1 MSENGRWNLRARK
14 SSKLMKPPKT
24 MGRNAK
30 PLPSPR
36 CLKSVEKTQETIYAL
51 FEDHWK
57 IAPTRTYCCVHLTFY
72 TNICV
77 SCVMNDEYDS
87 LSVMVSE
94 IKYIKDLM
102 TKIELK
108 ELSHIKLA
116 IAAESAISVFTS

>member
-1 MSENGRWNLRARK
+1 
-14 SSKLMKPPKT
+14 
-24 MGRNAK
+24 
-30 PLPSPR
+30 
-36 CLKSVEKTQETIYAL
+36 
-51 FEDHWK
+51 
-57 IAPTRTYCCVHLTFY
+57 
-72 TNICV
+72 
-77 SCVMNDEYDS
+77 MNDEYDS